1 MRKLSLLIV
10 LMISIVSVK
19 AHGSHSI
26 KSDFN
31 LKLWNNSSFKIIV
44 DNYHYNN
51 ENFFKLNNIRPGIH
65 HIKVIKRKK
74 NTHGY
79 GMFTQ
84 VLYNGT
90 VNIPRNSRV
99 MATVTP
105 NRKLNLKII
114 KKHKG
119 GQYHNQH
126 NHNQCGSTCDQS
138 IGANWINNN
147 CVGNYNYVMNPNS
160 FNQLIKTMNNAN
172 FDSRKFNIAEQAIQ
186 QNNFSTEQVV
196 TLVNQFTFDSSRLKL
211 AKLAYTKTVDKEN
224 YFLVNSSFTF
234 NSSVNSLNEYIN
246 QLT

>member
-1 MRKLSLLIV
+1 MRKLSLLFV

-19 AHGSHSI
+19 AHGNHSI

-51 ENFFKLNNIRPGIH
+51 ENFFKLNNIQPGIH
-65 HIKVIKRKK
+65 HVKVIKRKK
-74 NTHGY
+74 NAHGY

-105 NRKLNLKII
+105 HRKLNLKII
-114 KKHKG
+114 KKHRV

-126 NHNQCGSTCDQS
+126 NHNQCVSTCGQTN
-138 IGANWINNN
+138 GNNWGNNQ
-147 CVGNYNYVMNPNS
+147 CGNYYNVMSQHS
-160 FNQLIKTMNNAN
+160 FNQLIKTMNNAS
-172 FDSRKFNIAEQAIQ
+172 FDSRKMNIAKQVIQ
-186 QNNFSTEQVV
+186 QNNFSTEQVIA
-196 TLVNQFTFDSSRLKL
+196 LVNQFTFDSSRLKL
-211 AKLAYTKTVDKEN
+211 AKLAYLKTLDKEN
-224 YFLVNSSFTF
+224 YFLVNNSFTF
-234 NSSVNSLNEYIN
+234 NSSVDQLNEYIN
-246 QLT
+246 QVV